1 MILNKKAVK
10 KEWTAKPS
18 TIFVHKTIINP
29 LMINKK
35 SPNVKIVTG
44 KVKITK
50 MGFTIKFNNAK
61 TIATT
66 IEVEKL
72 STATPGRN
80 LAIIKTSI
88 AVIKIRTKTFIFDRL
103 GDILVAVKLQYIS

>member
-1 MILNKKAVK
+1 MIKR
-10 KEWTAKPS
+10 
-18 TIFVHKTIINP
+18 
-29 LMINKK
+29 K

-80 LAIIKTSI
+80 LAIIKTNI

-103 GDILVAVKLQYIS
+103 GDILLAVKLQYIS

>member
-1 MILNKKAVK
+1 
-10 KEWTAKPS
+10 
-18 TIFVHKTIINP
+18 
-29 LMINKK
+29 MINRK

-50 MGFTIKFNNAK
+50 MGFTIIFNNAK

-72 STATPGRN
+72 FTATPGKN

-88 AVIKIRTKTFIFDRL
+88 AVIKIRTKTFIFYRL
-103 GDILVAVKLQYIS
+103 EVILVAPKLQFIS

>member
-1 MILNKKAVK
+1 MI
-10 KEWTAKPS
+10 S
-18 TIFVHKTIINP
+18 R
-29 LMINKK
+29 K

-72 STATPGRN
+72 STATPGKN
-80 LAIIKTSI
+80 LAIIKTII
-88 AVIKIRTKTFIFDRL
+88 AVIKIRTKTFIFYRL
-103 GDILVAVKLQYIS
+103 EVILVATKLQYIS

>member
-1 MILNKKAVK
+1 M
-10 KEWTAKPS
+10 
-18 TIFVHKTIINP
+18 HKTIINP
-29 LMINKK
+29 LIINRK

-50 MGFTIKFNNAK
+50 TGFTIKFNKAK
-61 TIATT
+61 TIATK

-72 STATPGRN
+72 STVTPGKN

-88 AVIKIRTKTFIFDRL
+88 AVIKIRTKIFIFYRL
-103 GDILVAVKLQYIS
+103 RDILSSAKLQFIS